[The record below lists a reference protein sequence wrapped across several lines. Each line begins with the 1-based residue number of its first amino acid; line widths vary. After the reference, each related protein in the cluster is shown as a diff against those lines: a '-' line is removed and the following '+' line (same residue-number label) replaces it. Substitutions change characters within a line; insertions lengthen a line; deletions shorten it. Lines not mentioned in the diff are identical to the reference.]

1 MKQTKIDKIKDAL
14 LQGQAIT
21 SLTALRIART
31 TRLSAIIYILR
42 HDEGLPIITGSP
54 DSAFEE
60 GLITDGVR
68 KNMMVEYDSSHFA
81 VYYIKPQD
89 LELIKN
95 AG

>member
-81 VYYIKPQD
+81 VYYIKPND
-89 LELIKN
+89 LETIKN